1 MKKEELEV
9 KLIAELAKLEKR
21 KINIEGIVP
30 IQKRVNKRFT
40 SVIAKFIKSTGNT
53 DQDGLYFVADENE
66 TTSWKCTNLSVK
78 DIEAILAEIERLSL
92 KVYVVTYEI
101 CTDFT
106 TSKNIEI
113 VTKSYEKAKRRFDD
127 IALFIRNSADD
138 LGWVCEESQDS
149 IEAYEDGYAAENH
162 KYANIYET
170 SLS

>member
-1 MKKEELEV
+1 MKKEELTV

-21 KINIEGIVP
+21 KINIEGIIP

-78 DIEAILAEIERLSL
+78 DMEAILTEIEKLSM
-92 KVYVVTYEI
+92 KVYVVTYEN

-106 TSKNIEI
+106 TSTHIEI
-113 VTKSYEKAKRRFDD
+113 VTKSYEKAKRRFDELAD
-127 IALFIRNSADD
+127 FIRHTADD
-138 LGWVCEESQDS
+138 LGFVCEESETS
-149 IEAYEDGYAAENH
+149 IEAYEEGYAAENH
-162 KYANIYET
+162 KYATLYET
-170 SLS
+170 LLS

>member
-1 MKKEELEV
+1 MKKEELTV

-21 KINIEGIVP
+21 KINIEGIIP

-66 TTSWKCTNLSVK
+66 TTSWKCANLSVK
-78 DIEAILAEIERLSL
+78 DMEAILTEIERLSM
-92 KVYVVTYEI
+92 KVYVVTYEN
-101 CTDFT
+101 CADFT
-106 TSKNIEI
+106 TSTHIEI

-138 LGWVCEESQDS
+138 FGWVCEESETS
-149 IEAYEDGYAAENH
+149 IEAYEEGYAAENH
-162 KYANIYET
+162 KYATLYET
-170 SLS
+170 LLS